1 MAFWKTKTSSTA
13 TNMET
18 QETPQH
24 AATTWTSLTYADAGD
39 PLLKRWLIQGVENLS
54 GRPLIERLYN
64 EVRFLDVPPGALW
77 GLALDQLKVS
87 MDVDWQKIEQLPAE
101 GPLVFVA
108 NHPFG
113 VLDGLMMGELISRVR
128 TDFFILVNEVLARD
142 PRLAG
147 HLLPID
153 FRPGQEAVRTNLAS
167 AQTAVRRIKEGHAM
181 GVFPSGGVATAK
193 SFFGPAVDLEWKRFV
208 AKVIQLSQATVV
220 PVFFAGQNSRLFQMV
235 SQFSMPLR
243 LGLLLYETKNKMG
256 KRFRVEIGDPIP
268 FGEMA
273 PYRDRDALLGFLRAR
288 TLELEGKEKEEG

>member
-1 MAFWKTKTSSTA
+1 MDKDQLLYQGATS
-13 TNMET
+13 
-18 QETPQH
+18 
-24 AATTWTSLTYADAGD
+24 WTSLSYADASD
-39 PLLKRWLIQGVENLS
+39 PLLKRWLIQGVEHLS

-77 GLALDQLKVS
+77 GLALKQLKVS
-87 MDVDWQKIEQLPAE
+87 MDADWEKIEHLPAE

-128 TDFFILVNEVLARD
+128 SDYFILVNEVLARD

-153 FRPGQEAVRTNLAS
+153 FRPGQEAVRTNLAT

-181 GVFPSGGVATAK
+181 GVFPSGGVATSR
-193 SFFGPAVDLEWKRFV
+193 SFFGPAVDLEWKRFA
-208 AKVIQLSQATVV
+208 AKVIQLSRATVV
-220 PVFFAGQNSRLFQMV
+220 PVFFSGQNSRLFQMV

-256 KRFRVEIGDPIP
+256 RRFRVEIGEPI
-268 FGEMA
+268 FFDEMA
-273 PYRDRDALLGFLRAR
+273 PYRDRDALLGFLRER
-288 TLELEGKEKEEG
+288 TLGLASREAELINLPGP

>member
-1 MAFWKTKTSSTA
+1 
-13 TNMET
+13 MET
-18 QETPQH
+18 HEPSQQ
-24 AATTWTSLTYADAGD
+24 AATSWTSLTYADAGD
-39 PLLKRWLIQGVENLS
+39 PFLKRWLIQGVEHLS

-77 GLALDQLKVS
+77 GLALKQLQVS
-87 MDVDWQKIEQLPAE
+87 ILADWQKLDQLPRE

-128 TDFFILVNEVLARD
+128 SDYFILVNEVLARD

-153 FRPGQEAVRTNLAS
+153 FRPGQAAVRTNLAT
-167 AQTAVRRIKEGHAM
+167 AQAAVQRIKAGHAM
-181 GVFPSGGVATAK
+181 GVFPSGGVATAQ
-193 SFFGPAVDLEWKRFV
+193 SFFGPVVDLEWKRFA
-208 AKVIQLSQATVV
+208 AKVIQLSRATVV
-220 PVFFAGQNSRLFQMV
+220 PIYFTGQNSRLFQMV

-256 KRFRVEIGDPIP
+256 KHFCVEIGDPIP
-268 FGEMA
+268 FEEMA
-273 PYRDRDALLGFLRAR
+273 PYRERDALLGFLRAR
-288 TLELEGKEKEEG
+288 TLGLGQKK